1 MSSHPSLHLSLLRW
15 ANLQGSYLE
24 GPSSL
29 QGSRAGLSRP
39 MGMEERQQARFLLPV
54 ASALHRNVCQS
65 FGWHEDLENCSL
77 TLLGFAARQGGFRG
91 GGGCARVCVIAG
103 FLEIRAQDWGEA

>member
-1 MSSHPSLHLSLLRW
+1 MSSHLSLHLSLLRW

-39 MGMEERQQARFLLPV
+39 MGMEERQQARSLLPV